1 MERSKKL
8 YKGRFLIAI
17 YDKRDYLLEV
27 LVSPSES
34 KLYSKRSLFEML
46 SRKMKNPAKYKNI
59 YLIDVFEKHNDA
71 FADED
76 KIFLNFVKNSNISD
90 AKIAEHL
97 GINLRSLY
105 RKKRQSRS
113 FAEMIEKLRTEG
125 WDNVG

>member
-8 YKGRFLIAI
+8 YRGRFLIAI

-27 LVSPSES
+27 LANPSES
-34 KLYSKRSLFEML
+34 KLYHKQSLYEIL
-46 SRKMKNPAKYKNI
+46 SRKMRNLKKYKNI
-59 YLIDVFEKHNDA
+59 HLIDVFEKHNDI
-71 FADED
+71 FAQED
-76 KIFLNFVKNSNISD
+76 RIFFNFVKNSKVSD

-97 GINLRSLY
+97 GISLRSLY
-105 RKKRQSRS
+105 RKKRQSKG